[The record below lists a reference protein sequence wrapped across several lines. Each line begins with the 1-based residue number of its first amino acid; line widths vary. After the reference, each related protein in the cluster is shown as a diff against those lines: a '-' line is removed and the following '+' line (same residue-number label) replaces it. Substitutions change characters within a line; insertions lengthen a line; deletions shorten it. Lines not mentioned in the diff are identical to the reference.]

1 MELSLERRTRR
12 VRIWELN
19 KITQYRHN
27 INTSI
32 KKRVILSFYNV
43 SCSLSDTWFAKKR
56 KNIFFTRP
64 TKTFLIFDLTFLWFL
79 DFFVQLWVPC
89 GTCGGK
95 PLPVFR
101 FARNLVQKKRR
112 QPSLLLSLLW
122 RELENGKRFSAAC
135 FAGDPCVPKNH
146 FSAPSKSNS
155 LYIPVTCNMTY
166 IHSYSFIRY

>member
-1 MELSLERRTRR
+1 MIQNIEDSMSTVGFRWSWAWNDERGE
-12 VRIWELN
+12 WEFEKKT

-64 TKTFLIFDLTFLWFL
+64 TNTFLIFDLTFLWFF

-122 RELENGKRFSAAC
+122 RELEHGERFSAAC
-135 FAGDPCVPKNH
+135 SAGEPQLDEKIK
-146 FSAPSKSNS
+146 KS
-155 LYIPVTCNMTY
+155 
-166 IHSYSFIRY
+166 